1 MHWEIHILKSL
12 FTVIFSKTDG
22 GLLPTFQ
29 GLPDVDRT
37 EEKQVSLPGREAQQ
51 AKRLHKPV
59 VQASKPDKHPRQL
72 GGYRPRP
79 TRCCAR

>member
-37 EEKQVSLPGREAQQ
+37 EEKQVSLPGREA
-51 AKRLHKPV
+51 
-59 VQASKPDKHPRQL
+59 
-72 GGYRPRP
+72 
-79 TRCCAR
+79 